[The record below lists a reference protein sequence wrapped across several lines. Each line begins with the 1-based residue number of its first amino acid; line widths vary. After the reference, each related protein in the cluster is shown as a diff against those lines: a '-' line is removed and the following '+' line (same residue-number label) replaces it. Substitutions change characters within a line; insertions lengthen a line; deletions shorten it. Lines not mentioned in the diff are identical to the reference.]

1 MKKNISRNPLWPD
14 WYNGKKI
21 DEVQFGRA
29 FLEQWPLKCVNG
41 TLYTLDGPVE
51 DESEIKQRILENIEE
66 YVTSG
71 LSKKVTN
78 ILETI
83 KLLAFSDPFP
93 IEQDC
98 IHLQN
103 GVYHLPDGSFQESR
117 LFCQN
122 RLPVK
127 YDPKAASPDRWLTFL
142 HELLDDADIPTL
154 QEYLGYCLIPST
166 KGQKMML
173 IVGKGGEGKSRIG
186 LVLKRLMG
194 DAASNGSVQKVENN
208 RFARA
213 DLERRLLMIDDDMDM
228 NALPKTNYIKTIVT
242 AEAKLDLERKGVQ
255 SYQRDIYARFLCFG
269 NGALTSL
276 YDHSDGFFRRQ
287 LILTTKDKPADRT
300 DDPFLV
306 EKMCAELEG
315 ILLWCLEGLHR
326 LVQNDFRFTVSERA
340 AANVDT
346 IKRSSNNVID
356 FMESE
361 GYFRFKADYSIS
373 SKEFYDIYTYE
384 DEHGKSCDKW
394 ESFPTKEEATNRK
407 KQIEHE
413 LAAGTF
419 LIPSSVTVAEFLM
432 DWLPKQCSKHKWAP
446 KTYESNLSTIQ
457 NLIIPYIGSMEM
469 QKLKPY
475 HMENLYTTLSKTPCG
490 SYIEGKKQELT
501 EKQKQR
507 FLSGTTIHE
516 VHRLLGTAFQYAVE
530 WGILIKSPVPVDSP
544 KKSTQERSIWTVEEM
559 RAALDSMDDPILHL
573 AVHLT
578 LVGALREGE
587 IVGLTPEDID
597 FDAADGIG
605 TFRINK
611 SMQRVRKEALNQVDD
626 GCIIKVFPDKLERS
640 TTSLILKSTKTAS
653 SCRTIFMTSALKE
666 ELKKWLNQ
674 LAADEMK
681 DPARYH
687 DSGMLFR
694 LPNGLA
700 VEPVLIRKKFLK
712 WQDAHPEFPR
722 IVFHGLRHS
731 SATYQLM
738 ISGGDVKAVQGTTG
752 HATADMLV
760 NTYAHIQQ
768 SSRVE
773 LGRKF
778 EEGFYA
784 KQESPS
790 PQAVPAAGEP
800 TISMTAL
807 LELLKNADPEVK
819 AQLRL
824 ALLT

>member
-1 MKKNISRNPLWPD
+1 MAYI
-14 WYNGKKI
+14 
-21 DEVQFGRA
+21 
-29 FLEQWPLKCVNG
+29 
-41 TLYTLDGPVE
+41 
-51 DESEIKQRILENIEE
+51 
-66 YVTSG
+66 
-71 LSKKVTN
+71 
-78 ILETI
+78 
-83 KLLAFSDPFP
+83 
-93 IEQDC
+93 
-98 IHLQN
+98 
-103 GVYHLPDGSFQESR
+103 
-117 LFCQN
+117 
-122 RLPVK
+122 
-127 YDPKAASPDRWLTFL
+127 
-142 HELLDDADIPTL
+142 
-154 QEYLGYCLIPST
+154 T
-166 KGQKMML
+166 KRGN
-173 IVGKGGEGKSRIG
+173 SY
-186 LVLKRLMG
+186 
-194 DAASNGSVQKVENN
+194 SV
-208 RFARA
+208 R
-213 DLERRLLMIDDDMDM
+213 
-228 NALPKTNYIKTIVT
+228 
-242 AEAKLDLERKGVQ
+242 
-255 SYQRDIYARFLCFG
+255 
-269 NGALTSL
+269 
-276 YDHSDGFFRRQ
+276 
-287 LILTTKDKPADRT
+287 
-300 DDPFLV
+300 
-306 EKMCAELEG
+306 
-315 ILLWCLEGLHR
+315 
-326 LVQNDFRFTVSERA
+326 
-340 AANVDT
+340 
-346 IKRSSNNVID
+346 
-356 FMESE
+356 
-361 GYFRFKADYSIS
+361 
-373 SKEFYDIYTYE
+373 YTYE

-419 LIPSSVTVAEFLM
+419 LIPTSVTVAEFLM

-475 HMENLYTTLSKTPCG
+475 HMENLYMTLSKTPCG

-516 VHRLLGTAFQYAVE
+516 VHRLLGTVFQYAVE
-530 WGILIKSPVPVDSP
+530 WGILVKSPVPVDSP
-544 KKSTQERSIWTVEEM
+544 KKSTQE
-559 RAALDSMDDPILHL
+559 
-573 AVHLT
+573 
-578 LVGALREGE
+578 
-587 IVGLTPEDID
+587 
-597 FDAADGIG
+597 
-605 TFRINK
+605 
-611 SMQRVRKEALNQVDD
+611 
-626 GCIIKVFPDKLERS
+626 
-640 TTSLILKSTKTAS
+640 
-653 SCRTIFMTSALKE
+653 RTIFMTSALKE

-674 LAADEMK
+674 LAADERK
-681 DPARYH
+681 DPTRYH

-778 EEGFYA
+778 EECFYA
-784 KQESPS
+784 KSESPS
-790 PQAVPAAGEP
+790 LQAVPAAGEP

>member
-1 MKKNISRNPLWPD
+1 MAYITKR
-14 WYNGKKI
+14 
-21 DEVQFGRA
+21 
-29 FLEQWPLKCVNG
+29 
-41 TLYTLDGPVE
+41 
-51 DESEIKQRILENIEE
+51 
-66 YVTSG
+66 
-71 LSKKVTN
+71 
-78 ILETI
+78 
-83 KLLAFSDPFP
+83 
-93 IEQDC
+93 
-98 IHLQN
+98 
-103 GVYHLPDGSFQESR
+103 GSS
-117 LFCQN
+117 
-122 RLPVK
+122 
-127 YDPKAASPDRWLTFL
+127 Y
-142 HELLDDADIPTL
+142 
-154 QEYLGYCLIPST
+154 
-166 KGQKMML
+166 
-173 IVGKGGEGKSRIG
+173 
-186 LVLKRLMG
+186 
-194 DAASNGSVQKVENN
+194 SV
-208 RFARA
+208 R
-213 DLERRLLMIDDDMDM
+213 
-228 NALPKTNYIKTIVT
+228 
-242 AEAKLDLERKGVQ
+242 
-255 SYQRDIYARFLCFG
+255 
-269 NGALTSL
+269 
-276 YDHSDGFFRRQ
+276 
-287 LILTTKDKPADRT
+287 
-300 DDPFLV
+300 
-306 EKMCAELEG
+306 
-315 ILLWCLEGLHR
+315 
-326 LVQNDFRFTVSERA
+326 
-340 AANVDT
+340 
-346 IKRSSNNVID
+346 
-356 FMESE
+356 
-361 GYFRFKADYSIS
+361 
-373 SKEFYDIYTYE
+373 YTYQ

-530 WGILIKSPVPVDSP
+530 WGILVKSPVPVDSP
-544 KKSTQERSIWTVEEM
+544 KKSTQERTIWTVEEM
-559 RAALDSMDDPILHL
+559 RTALDSMEDPILHL

-626 GCIIKVFPDKLERS
+626 GCIIKIFPDKLERS

-674 LAADEMK
+674 LAADERK
-681 DPARYH
+681 DPTRYH

-712 WQDAHPEFPR
+712 WQDAHPEFPP
-722 IVFHGLRHS
+722 HHLHDLRTERGIEEVAES
-731 SATYQLM
+731 
-738 ISGGDVKAVQGTTG
+738 TG
-752 HATADMLV
+752 
-760 NTYAHIQQ
+760 
-768 SSRVE
+768 SR
-773 LGRKF
+773 R
-778 EEGFYA
+778 EEGPDTLPR
-784 KQESPS
+784 QRN
-790 PQAVPAAGEP
+790 AVPSAQRPGGGACAHPQEVPEMAGRTPGVP
-800 TISMTAL
+800 TYRIPRSASFQCDL
-807 LELLKNADPEVK
+807 SADD
-819 AQLRL
+819 LRRRCESCAGHNGSRYGGYVGEHL
-824 ALLT
+824 RSYPAVLPCRTGQEI

>member
-1 MKKNISRNPLWPD
+1 MAYI
-14 WYNGKKI
+14 
-21 DEVQFGRA
+21 
-29 FLEQWPLKCVNG
+29 
-41 TLYTLDGPVE
+41 
-51 DESEIKQRILENIEE
+51 
-66 YVTSG
+66 
-71 LSKKVTN
+71 
-78 ILETI
+78 
-83 KLLAFSDPFP
+83 
-93 IEQDC
+93 
-98 IHLQN
+98 
-103 GVYHLPDGSFQESR
+103 
-117 LFCQN
+117 
-122 RLPVK
+122 
-127 YDPKAASPDRWLTFL
+127 
-142 HELLDDADIPTL
+142 
-154 QEYLGYCLIPST
+154 T
-166 KGQKMML
+166 KRGN
-173 IVGKGGEGKSRIG
+173 SY
-186 LVLKRLMG
+186 
-194 DAASNGSVQKVENN
+194 SV
-208 RFARA
+208 R
-213 DLERRLLMIDDDMDM
+213 
-228 NALPKTNYIKTIVT
+228 
-242 AEAKLDLERKGVQ
+242 
-255 SYQRDIYARFLCFG
+255 
-269 NGALTSL
+269 
-276 YDHSDGFFRRQ
+276 
-287 LILTTKDKPADRT
+287 
-300 DDPFLV
+300 
-306 EKMCAELEG
+306 
-315 ILLWCLEGLHR
+315 
-326 LVQNDFRFTVSERA
+326 
-340 AANVDT
+340 
-346 IKRSSNNVID
+346 
-356 FMESE
+356 
-361 GYFRFKADYSIS
+361 
-373 SKEFYDIYTYE
+373 YTYE

-530 WGILIKSPVPVDSP
+530 WGILVKSPVPVDSP
-544 KKSTQERSIWTVEEM
+544 KKSTQERTIWTVEEM
-559 RAALDSMDDPILHL
+559 RAALDSMEDPILHL

-587 IVGLTPEDID
+587 IVGLTPEDLD

-773 LGRKF
+773 LGKKF

-784 KQESPS
+784 KSGKPQPAGCTHCRQTDHLYDRSAGASEECRPRSKGPAPSGSSDLMQNLLRISKQFQPMQRIPTKTPTVQKPCIDRASPDFS
-790 PQAVPAAGEP
+790 GLHNKKERQILRFDVQYLVHLQGLEP
-800 TISMTAL
+800 WAH
-807 LELLKNADPEVK
+807 
-819 AQLRL
+819 
-824 ALLT
+824 

>member
-1 MKKNISRNPLWPD
+1 MAYI
-14 WYNGKKI
+14 
-21 DEVQFGRA
+21 
-29 FLEQWPLKCVNG
+29 
-41 TLYTLDGPVE
+41 
-51 DESEIKQRILENIEE
+51 
-66 YVTSG
+66 
-71 LSKKVTN
+71 
-78 ILETI
+78 
-83 KLLAFSDPFP
+83 
-93 IEQDC
+93 
-98 IHLQN
+98 
-103 GVYHLPDGSFQESR
+103 
-117 LFCQN
+117 
-122 RLPVK
+122 
-127 YDPKAASPDRWLTFL
+127 
-142 HELLDDADIPTL
+142 
-154 QEYLGYCLIPST
+154 T
-166 KGQKMML
+166 KRGN
-173 IVGKGGEGKSRIG
+173 SY
-186 LVLKRLMG
+186 
-194 DAASNGSVQKVENN
+194 SV
-208 RFARA
+208 R
-213 DLERRLLMIDDDMDM
+213 
-228 NALPKTNYIKTIVT
+228 
-242 AEAKLDLERKGVQ
+242 
-255 SYQRDIYARFLCFG
+255 
-269 NGALTSL
+269 
-276 YDHSDGFFRRQ
+276 
-287 LILTTKDKPADRT
+287 
-300 DDPFLV
+300 
-306 EKMCAELEG
+306 
-315 ILLWCLEGLHR
+315 
-326 LVQNDFRFTVSERA
+326 
-340 AANVDT
+340 
-346 IKRSSNNVID
+346 
-356 FMESE
+356 
-361 GYFRFKADYSIS
+361 
-373 SKEFYDIYTYE
+373 YTYE

-530 WGILIKSPVPVDSP
+530 WGILVKSPVPVDSP
-544 KKSTQERSIWTVEEM
+544 KKSTQERTIWTVEEM
-559 RAALDSMDDPILHL
+559 RAALDSMEDPILHL

-587 IVGLTPEDID
+587 VAGLTPEDID
-597 FDAADGIG
+597 FDAANGMG
-605 TFRINK
+605 TFTVNR
-611 SMQRVRKEALNQVDD
+611 SMQRVQKDTLAQVDK
-626 GCIIKVFPDKLERS
+626 GCILRIFPDKLEGS
-640 TTSLILKSTKTAS
+640 KTSLILKDTKTEA
-653 SCRTIFMTSALKE
+653 SCRTIFMTAALRE
-666 ELKKWLNQ
+666 ELKQWLER
-674 LAADEMK
+674 LKREEAL
-681 DPARYH
+681 DPERYRN
-687 DSGMLFR
+687 SGMLLR

-807 LELLKNADPEVK
+807 LELLTNADPEVK

-824 ALLT
+824 ALLTGCKIYHAFQSNSSLCRGFPRKSRPCKNRALTVQTPIFRGYITKKNVKSYDLTFNIWCTSRDSNPGPTD